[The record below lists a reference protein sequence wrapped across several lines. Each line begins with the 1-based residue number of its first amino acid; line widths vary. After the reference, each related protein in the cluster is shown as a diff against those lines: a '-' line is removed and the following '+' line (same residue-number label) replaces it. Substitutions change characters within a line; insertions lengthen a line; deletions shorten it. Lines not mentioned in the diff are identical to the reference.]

1 MPRGAVGQAISQR
14 IQRGWVYDGKKIY
27 KKGSFALHHAHTAQ
41 CRLSKDNQ
49 LRCKCSPEGGWTER
63 SPVSFASEHK
73 VCLWWGQL
81 VTAESSQSLHLS
93 QPLFR
98 ILTEKA
104 DSCIHPCSNMIH
116 SSHTLTQMLHK
127 HIWTPS
133 GVWEVL
139 TQSPFLLCWN
149 AGKTVVRHGGFS
161 AHVERLMGDYHSVA
175 WVGAEQGPSCWTE
188 GQLRHGPVPPAV
200 LLSAWLAVGR
210 GRKVKTD
217 TDTIKSLESSY
228 CVRTVC

>member
-1 MPRGAVGQAISQR
+1 MHTQLSVDYLRITNWGVSVLQKGVGQREALFLLLQSTKCVCGEVSWWQLKAPNL
-14 IQRGWVYDGKKIY
+14 YT
-27 KKGSFALHHAHTAQ
+27 SASHCFAYLLKRLIHAFILEATWFTAHT
-41 CRLSKDNQ
+41 
-49 LRCKCSPEGGWTER
+49 
-63 SPVSFASEHK
+63 
-73 VCLWWGQL
+73 
-81 VTAESSQSLHLS
+81 
-93 QPLFR
+93 
-98 ILTEKA
+98 
-104 DSCIHPCSNMIH
+104 
-116 SSHTLTQMLHK
+116 HTLTQMLHK

-161 AHVERLMGDYHSVA
+161 AHVERLMGDYRSVA
-175 WVGAEQGPSCWTE
+175 WVGAEQGPSCWT
-188 GQLRHGPVPPAV
+188 GSQLQHGPVPPAV

-217 TDTIKSLESSY
+217 TDTIKSLESAH